1 MISTRA
7 FARVRVALHPVLV
20 RFVVSA
26 LLVGGG
32 AACAPDAETRDA
44 MGEIFESMRFVLPLS
59 LNDQNFSDPAQREAV
74 SEALASLAREASMLE
89 MHGRSQDA
97 SFSFLSRSLAR
108 DARDVRTRYERG
120 HIHEA
125 RFMLHRM
132 TEACVACH
140 SRLPSDRKFSLGK
153 RFVQDVRVASL
164 SLDERAKLQTA
175 TRQFDAALES
185 YEELIRSP
193 DFPPYEMGLMGYFA
207 DYLELCIRV
216 RNDFDRPLPALE
228 GLAEGSDLPSYLR
241 DDVDAWV
248 RSLRELRGGK
258 RRGSDLAT
266 GRALLRAAE
275 DRSRFTDPSQALV
288 YYIAA
293 SGALHRYVAERAEAG
308 TDVAEAYYRLG
319 VIESQI
325 GRAYRLSQTEYLLET
340 AIRLAPQ
347 APFSGDAFALLEEF
361 VASGYTGSAG
371 THVPP
376 DVQRH
381 LDELERLIDAS

>member
-1 MISTRA
+1 
-7 FARVRVALHPVLV
+7 
-20 RFVVSA
+20 
-26 LLVGGG
+26 
-32 AACAPDAETRDA
+32 

-59 LNDQNFSDPAQREAV
+59 LNDQSFSDPARRAEV
-74 SEALASLAREASMLE
+74 SEALASLEREASTLE
-89 MHGRSQDA
+89 THGLAQDA
-97 SFSFLSRSLAR
+97 SFSFLSRSLSR
-108 DARDVRTRYERG
+108 DARDVRARYERG
-120 HIHEA
+120 QIHEA

-153 RFVQDVRVASL
+153 RFVRDVRVASL

-193 DFPPYEMGLMGYFA
+193 DFPPYEMGLLGHFA

-216 RNDFDRPLPALE
+216 RDDFDRPLPVFE
-228 GLAEGSDLPSYLR
+228 GLAEGSDLPPYLR
-241 DDVDAWV
+241 DDVEAWI
-248 RSLRELRGGK
+248 RSLRELRGGE
-258 RRGSDLAT
+258 RRGSALET

-275 DRSRFTDPSQALV
+275 DRSRFEDSSQALV
-288 YYIAA
+288 YYVAA
-293 SGALHRYVAERAEAG
+293 SGALHRYVAERAEEG
-308 TDVAEAYYRLG
+308 IDVAEAYYLLG
-319 VIESQI
+319 VIESRI

-340 AIRLAPQ
+340 SIRLAPR

-361 VASGYTGSAG
+361 VASGYTGSGG

-376 DVQRH
+376 DVERH